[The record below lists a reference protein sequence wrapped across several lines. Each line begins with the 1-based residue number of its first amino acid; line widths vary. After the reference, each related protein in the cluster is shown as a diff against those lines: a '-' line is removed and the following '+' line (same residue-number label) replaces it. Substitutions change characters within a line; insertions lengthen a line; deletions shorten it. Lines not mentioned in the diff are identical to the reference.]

1 MFALHFDN
9 IVFLLIVVVA
19 GLLRLLASKAG
30 SKTEKPPEDPTQSP
44 ARTMTPIDRDPADSD
59 TERIRKFLEAL
70 GQPPTS
76 TPPPPVKPREVPPPL
91 PEIFRPPG
99 DFAEEPA
106 RRRNVLSPLPPLT
119 TVPPPMET
127 RRRVTLPR
135 EIKRAPEPE
144 AVPVKLQEAPK
155 FEVQA
160 KAAPLAIE
168 SLSDRSIAAY
178 GVVAQAPS
186 AGKESRSELAALLAS
201 PAGLRQA
208 IILRE
213 IFGPP
218 RSMQPLDSIEHS

>member
-19 GLLRLLASKAG
+19 GLLRLLASKTG
-30 SKTEKPPEDPTQSP
+30 NKTEKPPPDPAQKP
-44 ARTMTPIDRDPADSD
+44 ARTITPIEQAPADSD

-70 GQPPTS
+70 GQPTTS
-76 TPPPPVKPREVPPPL
+76 TPPPPVRPREVPPPL
-91 PEIFRPPG
+91 PEIYRQPG
-99 DFAEEPA
+99 ASADQPTP
-106 RRRNVLSPLPPLT
+106 RRSVLSPLPPLT

-127 RRRVTLPR
+127 RRRVTSPR
-135 EIKRAPEPE
+135 QIKRAPEPE
-144 AVPVKLQEAPK
+144 SVPLKLQETPK

-168 SLSDRSIAAY
+168 SLSDRSIDAY
-178 GVVAQAPS
+178 GVVTRAA
-186 AGKESRSELAALLAS
+186 ATGKGARSELAALLAS

-213 IFGPP
+213 VFGPP
-218 RSMQPLDSIEHS
+218 RSLQPFDLVGSA